1 MVVGLLKL
9 NTPNASPKDI
19 MNYMDQAKYTRP
31 SDIAVFP
38 VYIKDDLNHSAFLPF
53 QLGSDVVLSKVLSSK
68 LDH

>member
-1 MVVGLLKL
+1 MVDGYL
-9 NTPNASPKDI
+9 NTALLNASLKDR

-53 QLGSDVVLSKVLSSK
+53 QLASDVVLNKVLSSK